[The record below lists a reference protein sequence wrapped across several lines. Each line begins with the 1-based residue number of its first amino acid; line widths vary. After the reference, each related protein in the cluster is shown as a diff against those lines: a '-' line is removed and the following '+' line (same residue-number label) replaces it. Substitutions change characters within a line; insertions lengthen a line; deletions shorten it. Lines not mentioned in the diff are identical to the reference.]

1 MISDRRRFTGQ
12 AQGRAE
18 GEAQGGAQGG
28 AEGQAQGQ
36 AQGWAEGQAEGWAQ
50 GQAQGQAEDAL
61 VASVGTAARA
71 GIDLVQVRERD
82 LESGALVRL
91 VARCIAA
98 SKHTHTRVLVN
109 DRLDVA
115 IAAGAH
121 GVHLRGDSVPAP
133 RVRALVRPGF
143 LIGRSIH
150 SKEEAARVC
159 AEGGVDYLLFGT
171 VFSTASKPGVDA
183 AGVDA
188 LADVVS
194 TVTLPVLAVGGI
206 TVGTIRGLGRTGA
219 AGIAAIGVFADT
231 PIGDL
236 PRTIAELTRA
246 FQETQPRS

>member
-1 MISDRRRFTGQ
+1 MRPVVCMISDRRRFTGQ
-12 AQGRAE
+12 AR
-18 GEAQGGAQGG
+18 
-28 AEGQAQGQ
+28 GQAPGQ
-36 AQGWAEGQAEGWAQ
+36 ALGQAL
-50 GQAQGQAEDAL
+50 GQAPGQALGQAEDAL
-61 VASVGTAARA
+61 VASVGAAARA

-82 LESGALVRL
+82 LEGGALVRL
-91 VARCIAA
+91 VARCIDAL
-98 SKHTHTRVLVN
+98 KHTHTRVLVN

-115 IAAGAH
+115 MAAGAH

-194 TVTLPVLAVGGI
+194 TVPLPVLAVGGI
-206 TVGTIRGLGRTGA
+206 TVGTIHGLGRTGA
-219 AGIAAIGVFADT
+219 AGIAAIGLFADT

-236 PRTIAELTRA
+236 PRTIAELMRA
-246 FQETQPRS
+246 FHDTQPRS